1 MSEQTPTLNV
11 NDLALMA
18 QLITVC
24 SKRGA
29 FQAEEMR
36 VTGELF
42 DKLKAYL
49 NHVQEQQKS
58 LQAVPEG
65 ENDGSGEGEEG
76 GAESKEDTSGN

>member
-49 NHVQEQQKS
+49 AHVQEQQKS
-58 LQAVPEG
+58 LEKVSEEA
-65 ENDGSGEGEEG
+65 DGSGEGEG
-76 GAESKEDTSGN
+76 GAESKEDASGN

>member
-49 NHVQEQQKS
+49 NHVQEQQKKLEKVS
-58 LQAVPEG
+58 EEA
-65 ENDGSGEGEEG
+65 DGSGEGEEG
-76 GAESKEDTSGN
+76 GAESKEDASGN

>member
-49 NHVQEQQKS
+49 NHVQEQQKA
-58 LQAVPEG
+58 LQKVEEG
-65 ENDGSGEGEEG
+65 EEGDGNGEG